1 MIYFCLSFVWR
12 PPSSL
17 ISSYR
22 HVSCSLSSVLATLL
36 AMSMR
41 ELATHMKEEEEDYIH
56 EKTSCE
62 VEMIE
67 AKTEDGGTRLVAKHK
82 KGSSVLYKSPT
93 GIVGALILDVH
104 LDDLLEPYYTIKL
117 PDGREKQ

>member
-1 MIYFCLSFVWR
+1 MRYVIVCLCFVCGVY
-12 PPSSL
+12 PLPSY
-17 ISSYR
+17 I
-22 HVSCSLSSVLATLL
+22 VSKCVCSLSSVLATLL

-41 ELATHMKEEEEDYIH
+41 ELATHMDGEEEDYIH
-56 EKTSCE
+56 EKTPW
-62 VEMIE
+62 EMIE

-93 GIVGALILDVH
+93 GFVGALILDVH

>member
-1 MIYFCLSFVWR
+1 MFACDLCGVSTLSYTV
-12 PPSSL
+12 L
-17 ISSYR
+17 NC
-22 HVSCSLSSVLATLL
+22 VCSLSSVLATLL

-41 ELATHMKEEEEDYIH
+41 ELATHMKEEEEEDYIH
-56 EKTSCE
+56 EQTFCE

-82 KGSSVLYKSPT
+82 KGSSVLYKSPK

-117 PDGREKQ
+117 PDGKEKQ

>member
-1 MIYFCLSFVWR
+1 MSTLSYTV
-12 PPSSL
+12 L
-17 ISSYR
+17 NC
-22 HVSCSLSSVLATLL
+22 VCSLSSVLATLL

-41 ELATHMKEEEEDYIH
+41 ELATHMKKEEEDHIQEH
-56 EKTSCE
+56 TSCE

-82 KGSSVLYKSPT
+82 KGSSVLYKTPK

-117 PDGREKQ
+117 PDGKEKQ